1 MARLIGLASTLTRV
15 IVNISKFPFNEKIYA
30 KYANEFGKK
39 NKQRKPG
46 LLEEVQRAL
55 FVAQI
60 ADDKNALYWIEKL
73 LIQLQG
79 YYEMTV
85 RDQAI
90 VLLNMLYDGVDWQL
104 QEAFRPVIRCV
115 GQHFVVSII
124 TQKSPSN

>member
-1 MARLIGLASTLTRV
+1 M
-15 IVNISKFPFNEKIYA
+15 
-30 KYANEFGKK
+30 
-39 NKQRKPG
+39 
-46 LLEEVQRAL
+46 
-55 FVAQI
+55 AQI